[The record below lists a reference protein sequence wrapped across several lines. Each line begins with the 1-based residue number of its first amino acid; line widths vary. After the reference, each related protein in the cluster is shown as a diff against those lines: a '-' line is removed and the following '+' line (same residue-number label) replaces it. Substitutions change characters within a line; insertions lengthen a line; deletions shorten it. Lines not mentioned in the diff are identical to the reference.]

1 MTDILWPFFLR
12 SICIHHTNLLT
23 MRTKT
28 ITIFTAVLL
37 VACIHANAQ
46 LLFKPDVKVQQ
57 ALQQVIGDF
66 PNRLSHI
73 TGTLLQENV
82 ESSDYT
88 SKVNFP
94 GTDNCLITQYKS
106 KNNKNRSWQAVMPEM
121 ENFAAAK
128 KQYRD
133 LYLQVKNLGLQ
144 LPGNSKA
151 VKVKGDYDEPSEQK
165 KFAGSVFRVSNEE
178 SVYKDVKVEVAL
190 QYTMT
195 GWQVS
200 LYVYDK
206 KEDDEIL
213 PEASVN
219 NE

>member
-1 MTDILWPFFLR
+1 
-12 SICIHHTNLLT
+12 

-37 VACIHANAQ
+37 ILSAGTNAQ

-57 ALQQVIGDF
+57 ALQQVICDF

-106 KNNKNRSWQAVMPEM
+106 KNNKNRSWQAVMPEV

-133 LYLQVKNLGLQ
+133 LFLQVKNLGLQ
-144 LPGNSKA
+144 LPGKDKPVKA
-151 VKVKGDYDEPSEQK
+151 KGEYDEPSEQK
-165 KFAGSVFRVSNEE
+165 KFAGSIFRVSNEE
-178 SVYKDVKVEVAL
+178 GAYKDVKVEVAL
-190 QYTMT
+190 QYTIT

-213 PEASVN
+213 PDSEVKAAN
-219 NE
+219 

>member
-1 MTDILWPFFLR
+1 
-12 SICIHHTNLLT
+12 

-37 VACIHANAQ
+37 LVCTHANAQ
-46 LLFKPDVKVQQ
+46 LLFKPNAPIQE
-57 ALQQVIGDF
+57 ALQKVISDF
-66 PNRLSHI
+66 PNRLQNI
-73 TGTLLQENV
+73 TGNLLQENV
-82 ESSDYT
+82 ESIDYT

-94 GTDNCLITQYKS
+94 GTESCTITQYRS
-106 KNNKNRSWQAVMPEM
+106 KNNKNRSWQAVMPEN

-128 KQYRD
+128 KQYHD
-133 LYLQVKNLGLQ
+133 LFLQVKNLGIR
-144 LPGNSKA
+144 LPGSTKPIKA
-151 VKVKGDYDEPSEQK
+151 KGEYDEPSEQK
-165 KFAGSVFRVSNEE
+165 KFAGSLFRISNEDE
-178 SVYKDVKVEVAL
+178 TYKDVKVEVAL

-213 PEASVN
+213 PEAATQN
-219 NE
+219 